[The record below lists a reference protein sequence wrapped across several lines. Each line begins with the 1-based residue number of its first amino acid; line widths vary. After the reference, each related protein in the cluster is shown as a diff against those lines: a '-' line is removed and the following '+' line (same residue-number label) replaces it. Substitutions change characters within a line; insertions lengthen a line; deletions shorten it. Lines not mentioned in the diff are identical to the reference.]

1 MFKKNAVAAGM
12 AAFASVAL
20 AAGCAVADGSKG
32 SDVDITAMSAE
43 ELAEHLIFE
52 TNSFRDQEM
61 QEGGNWS
68 DRMTQDELQK
78 ACSFDNTREDLD
90 GETAG
95 QVVAMARA
103 GYEAPESIELGDWR
117 KGAELADSGFGYR
130 MGHNNDDH
138 GQREQGGNCYNC
150 HVFDPRVSTQGTIG
164 PSLENYGAQRGTS
177 EAVLRYVHEVI
188 SNPHQYFPC
197 TQMPRFNSD
206 RHQLLTDEQI
216 SHIMAYLLDPE
227 SPVNNQ

>member
-20 AAGCAVADGSKG
+20 VAGCAVADGSKD

-61 QEGGNWS
+61 QEGGNWA

-78 ACSFDNTREDLD
+78 ACSFDDTREDLD

-95 QVVAMARA
+95 QVVAMARS

-130 MGHNNDDH
+130 QGHNTDDH

-150 HVFDPRVSTQGTIG
+150 HVFDPRVSTQGTVG

-197 TQMPRFNSD
+197 TQMPRFNSE

>member
-32 SDVDITAMSAE
+32 SDVDITAMSAD

-52 TNSFRDQEM
+52 TDSFRDQEM
-61 QEGGNWS
+61 QEGGSWR

-78 ACSFDNTREDLD
+78 ACSMEGDPD

-95 QVVAMARA
+95 RVVAMARA
-103 GYEAPESIELGDWR
+103 GYERPEGGVELGDWR
-117 KGAELADSGFGYR
+117 KGAELANSGYGYR
-130 MGHNNDDH
+130 QGHNTDNH
-138 GQREQGGNCYNC
+138 GQREAGGNCYNC
-150 HVFDPRVSTQGTIG
+150 HVFDPRVSEQGTIG
-164 PSLENYGAQRGTS
+164 PSLQNYGANRGTS
-177 EAVLRYVHEVI
+177 EAVLNYVHEVI

-206 RHQLLTDEQI
+206 RHQLLSDEQI

>member
-20 AAGCAVADGSKG
+20 TAGCAVADGHKD

-43 ELAEHLIFE
+43 ELAEHIIFE
-52 TNSFRDQEM
+52 TDSFRDQEM
-61 QEGGNWS
+61 QEGGDWA

-78 ACSFDNTREDLD
+78 ACSIKGEPD

-95 QVVAMARA
+95 RVVAMARA
-103 GYEAPESIELGDWR
+103 SYEAPESIELGDWR
-117 KGAELADSGFGYR
+117 KGAELADSGYGYR
-130 MGHNNDDH
+130 QGHKTDDH
-138 GQREQGGNCYNC
+138 SQRQPGGNCYNC
-150 HVFDPRVSTQGTIG
+150 HVFDPRVSDQGTIG
-164 PSLENYGAQRGTS
+164 PNLQNYGKNRGTS
-177 EAVLRYVHEVI
+177 DAVLSYVHEVI

-197 TQMPRFNSD
+197 TQMPRFGPGSTA
-206 RHQLLTDEQI
+206 RTLTEEQI

>member
-43 ELAEHLIFE
+43 ELAEHMIFE

-61 QEGGNWS
+61 QEGVGWRE
-68 DRMTQDELQK
+68 RMTQDDLQK
-78 ACSFDNTREDLD
+78 ACSMAGDPD

-95 QVVAMARA
+95 KVVAMARA
-103 GYEAPESIELGDWR
+103 SYEAPESIELGDWR
-117 KGAELADSGFGYR
+117 KGAELANSGFGYR
-130 MGHNNDDH
+130 QGHNTDDH
-138 GQREQGGNCYNC
+138 GQREPGGNCYNC
-150 HVFDPRVSTQGTIG
+150 HVFDPRVSVQGNIG
-164 PSLENYGAQRGTS
+164 PSLQNYGANRGTS
-177 EAVLRYVHEVI
+177 DAVLSYVHEVI

-197 TQMPRFNSD
+197 THMPRF
-206 RHQLLTDEQI
+206 RGGKAGALLSDEQI

>member
-20 AAGCAVADGSKG
+20 TAGCAVADGSKG

-52 TNSFRDQEM
+52 TDSFRDQEM
-61 QEGGNWS
+61 QEGGTWR

-78 ACSFDNTREDLD
+78 ACSMEGDPD

-95 QVVAMARA
+95 RVVAMARA
-103 GYEAPESIELGDWR
+103 SYEAPESIELGDWR
-117 KGAELADSGFGYR
+117 KGAELADSGYGYR
-130 MGHNNDDH
+130 QGHNTDDH
-138 GQREQGGNCYNC
+138 GQRETGGNCYNC
-150 HVFDPRVSTQGTIG
+150 HVFDPRVSEQGTIG
-164 PSLENYGAQRGTS
+164 PSLQNYGANRGTS

-197 TQMPRFNSD
+197 TEMPRFNSD
-206 RHQLLTDEQI
+206 RHQLLSDEQI

>member
-20 AAGCAVADGSKG
+20 TAGCAVADGSKG
-32 SDVDITAMSAE
+32 SDVDITAMSAD

-52 TNSFRDQEM
+52 TDSFRDQEM
-61 QEGGNWS
+61 QEGGDWR
-68 DRMTQDELQK
+68 DRMTQDDLQK
-78 ACSFDNTREDLD
+78 ACSMKGDPD

-103 GYEAPESIELGDWR
+103 SYEAPESIELGDWR
-117 KGAELADSGFGYR
+117 KGAELADSGYGYR
-130 MGHNNDDH
+130 QGHRTDDH
-138 GQREQGGNCYNC
+138 GQREPGGNCYNC
-150 HVFDPRVSTQGTIG
+150 HVFDPRVSDQGTIG
-164 PSLENYGAQRGTS
+164 PSLQNYGANRGTS

-206 RHQLLTDEQI
+206 RHQLLSDEQI

>member
-32 SDVDITAMSAE
+32 SDVDITAMSAD

-52 TNSFRDQEM
+52 TDSFRDQEM
-61 QEGGNWS
+61 QEGGSWR

-78 ACSFDNTREDLD
+78 ACSMEGDPD

-95 QVVAMARA
+95 RVVAMARA
-103 GYEAPESIELGDWR
+103 GYERPEGGVELGDWR
-117 KGAELADSGFGYR
+117 KGAELANSGYGYR
-130 MGHNNDDH
+130 QGHNTDNH
-138 GQREQGGNCYNC
+138 SQREAGGNCYNC
-150 HVFDPRVSTQGTIG
+150 HVFDPRVSVQGNIG
-164 PSLENYGAQRGTS
+164 PSLQNYGANRGTS
-177 EAVLRYVHEVI
+177 EAVLNYVHEVI

-197 TQMPRFNSD
+197 THMPRFNSD
-206 RHQLLTDEQI
+206 RHQLLSDEQI

>member
-32 SDVDITAMSAE
+32 SDVDITAMSAD

-52 TNSFRDQEM
+52 TDSFRDQEV
-61 QEGGNWS
+61 QEGGSWR

-78 ACSFDNTREDLD
+78 ACSMEGDPD

-95 QVVAMARA
+95 RVVAMARA
-103 GYEAPESIELGDWR
+103 GYERPEGGVELGDWR
-117 KGAELADSGFGYR
+117 KGAELANSGYGYR
-130 MGHNNDDH
+130 QGHNTDNH
-138 GQREQGGNCYNC
+138 SQREAGGNCYNC
-150 HVFDPRVSTQGTIG
+150 HVFDPRVSVQGNIG
-164 PSLENYGAQRGTS
+164 PSLQNYGANRGTS
-177 EAVLRYVHEVI
+177 EAVLNYVHEVI

-197 TQMPRFNSD
+197 THMPRFNSD
-206 RHQLLTDEQI
+206 RHQLLSDEQI

>member
-20 AAGCAVADGSKG
+20 AAGCAVADGSKD
-32 SDVDITAMSAE
+32 SAVDITAMSAD

-52 TNSFRDQEM
+52 TDSFRDQEM
-61 QEGGNWS
+61 QEGGSWR

-78 ACSFDNTREDLD
+78 ACSMEGDPD

-95 QVVAMARA
+95 RVVAMARA
-103 GYEAPESIELGDWR
+103 GYERPEGGVELGDWR
-117 KGAELADSGFGYR
+117 KGAELANSGFGYR
-130 MGHNNDDH
+130 QGHNTDDH

-150 HVFDPRVSTQGTIG
+150 HVFDPRVSEQGTIG
-164 PSLENYGAQRGTS
+164 PSLQNYGANRGTS
-177 EAVLRYVHEVI
+177 EAVLNYVHEVI

-197 TQMPRFNSD
+197 TEMPRFNSD
-206 RHQLLTDEQI
+206 RHQLLSDEQI
-216 SHIMAYLLDPE
+216 SHLMAYLLDPE

>member
-32 SDVDITAMSAE
+32 SDVDITAMSAD

-52 TNSFRDQEM
+52 TDSFRDQEV
-61 QEGGNWS
+61 QEGGSWR

-78 ACSFDNTREDLD
+78 ACSMEGDPD

-95 QVVAMARA
+95 RVVAMARA
-103 GYEAPESIELGDWR
+103 GYERPEGGVQLGDWR
-117 KGAELADSGFGYR
+117 KGAELANSGYGYR
-130 MGHNNDDH
+130 QGHRTDNHD
-138 GQREQGGNCYNC
+138 QREAGGNCYNC
-150 HVFDPRVSTQGTIG
+150 HVFDPRVSEQGTIG
-164 PSLENYGAQRGTS
+164 PSLQNYGANRGTS
-177 EAVLRYVHEVI
+177 EAVLNYVHEVI

-206 RHQLLTDEQI
+206 RHQLLSDEQI

>member
-20 AAGCAVADGSKG
+20 AAGCAVADGSKD
-32 SDVDITAMSAE
+32 SAVDITAMSAD

-52 TNSFRDQEM
+52 TDSFRDQEM
-61 QEGGNWS
+61 QEGGTWR

-78 ACSFDNTREDLD
+78 ACSMEGDPD

-95 QVVAMARA
+95 RVVAMARA
-103 GYEAPESIELGDWR
+103 GYERPEGGVELGDWR
-117 KGAELADSGFGYR
+117 KGAELANSGFGYR
-130 MGHNNDDH
+130 QGHNTDDH

-150 HVFDPRVSTQGTIG
+150 HVFDPRVSEQGTIG
-164 PSLENYGAQRGTS
+164 PSLQNYGANRGTS
-177 EAVLRYVHEVI
+177 EAVLNYVHEVI

-197 TQMPRFNSD
+197 TEMPRFNSD
-206 RHQLLTDEQI
+206 RHQLLSDEQI
-216 SHIMAYLLDPE
+216 SHLMAYLLDPE

>member
-32 SDVDITAMSAE
+32 SDVDITAMSAD

-52 TNSFRDQEM
+52 TDSFRDQEM
-61 QEGGNWS
+61 QEGGSWR

-78 ACSFDNTREDLD
+78 ACSMEGDPD

-95 QVVAMARA
+95 RVVAMARA
-103 GYEAPESIELGDWR
+103 GYERPEGGVELGDWR
-117 KGAELADSGFGYR
+117 KGAELANSGYGYR
-130 MGHNNDDH
+130 QGHNTDNH
-138 GQREQGGNCYNC
+138 SQREAGGNCYNC
-150 HVFDPRVSTQGTIG
+150 HVFDPRVSVQGNIG
-164 PSLENYGAQRGTS
+164 PSLQNYGANRGTS
-177 EAVLRYVHEVI
+177 EAVLNYVHEVI

-197 TQMPRFNSD
+197 THMPRFNSD
-206 RHQLLTDEQI
+206 RHQLLSDEQI
-216 SHIMAYLLDPE
+216 SHLMAYLLDPE

>member
-43 ELAEHLIFE
+43 ELAEYFIFE
-52 TNSFRDQEM
+52 TGSFRDQEM
-61 QEGGNWS
+61 QEGGTWR
-68 DRMTQDELQK
+68 DRMTQDDIQK
-78 ACSFDNTREDLD
+78 ACSMEGNPD

-95 QVVAMARA
+95 RVVAMARA
-103 GYEAPESIELGDWR
+103 SYEAPESIELGDWR

-130 MGHNNDDH
+130 MGHNNDNH
-138 GQREQGGNCYNC
+138 GQREPGGNCYNC
-150 HVFDPRVSTQGTIG
+150 HVFDPRVSVQGTIG
-164 PSLENYGAQRGTS
+164 PSLVNYGANRGTS

-197 TQMPRFNSD
+197 TEMPRFNTVD
-206 RHQLLTDEQI
+206 RQLLTDEQI

>member
-32 SDVDITAMSAE
+32 SDVDITAMSAD

-52 TNSFRDQEM
+52 TDSFRDQEM
-61 QEGGNWS
+61 QEGGSWR

-78 ACSFDNTREDLD
+78 ACSMEGDPD

-95 QVVAMARA
+95 RVVAMARA
-103 GYEAPESIELGDWR
+103 GYERPEGGVELGDWR
-117 KGAELADSGFGYR
+117 KGAELANSGYGYR
-130 MGHNNDDH
+130 QGHNTDNH
-138 GQREQGGNCYNC
+138 GQREAGGNCYNC
-150 HVFDPRVSTQGTIG
+150 HVFDPRVSEQGTIG
-164 PSLENYGAQRGTS
+164 PSLQNYGANRGTS
-177 EAVLRYVHEVI
+177 EAVLNYVHEVI

-197 TQMPRFNSD
+197 TEMPRFNSD
-206 RHQLLTDEQI
+206 RHQLLSDEQI

>member
-32 SDVDITAMSAE
+32 SDVDITAMSAD

-52 TNSFRDQEM
+52 TDSFRDQEM
-61 QEGGNWS
+61 QEGGSWR

-78 ACSFDNTREDLD
+78 ACSMEGDPD

-95 QVVAMARA
+95 RVVAMARA
-103 GYEAPESIELGDWR
+103 GYERPEGGVELGDWR
-117 KGAELADSGFGYR
+117 KGAELANSGYGYR
-130 MGHNNDDH
+130 QGHNTDNH
-138 GQREQGGNCYNC
+138 SQREAGGNCYNC
-150 HVFDPRVSTQGTIG
+150 HVFDPRVSEQGTIG
-164 PSLENYGAQRGTS
+164 PSLQNYGANRGTS
-177 EAVLRYVHEVI
+177 EAVLNYVHEVI

-206 RHQLLTDEQI
+206 RHQLLSDEQI